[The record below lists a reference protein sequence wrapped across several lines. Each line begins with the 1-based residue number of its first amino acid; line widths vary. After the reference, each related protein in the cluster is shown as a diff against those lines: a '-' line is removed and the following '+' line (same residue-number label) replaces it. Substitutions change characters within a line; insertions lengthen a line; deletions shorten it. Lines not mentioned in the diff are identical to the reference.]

1 MTAYIKRIRGLTGG
15 EPSLRV
21 RPRSRFEPAPPETE
35 PPWAGTAPGPARP
48 AEAGAAGPAES
59 WPEILWPAADD
70 PREAAR
76 PRSGPRPGRS
86 PAWPGS
92 SPAPGSPGPSE
103 LAEPSAGA
111 RRRPPQPPPP
121 EPSGPSGPPGRLGLA
136 RAAAPDR
143 AESGAQD
150 PRSAPDDH
158 LVHRDEGRGSPG
170 STSPSPLDPA
180 VEPPE
185 AVPAPVSPGP
195 GPMLP
200 APARSGRDRGGPVP
214 PDRSGAEAAR
224 PAGPARRPDSASP
237 AGSAAGSTEPAFTL
251 SGGRLQGRGRPVRSE
266 LAGPYLGRISGPDGF
281 ASAAP
286 GLGGRPG
293 DAVPLADDRGG
304 PSRPE
309 HPDPGW
315 YPPAGRTQPD
325 EITVS
330 IGRVEVRVSPAPA
343 VSGPPAPPA
352 APSPRPQPSRLEE
365 YLRARTA
372 GRVG

>member
-1 MTAYIKRIRGLTGG
+1 MTAYIERIRGLTGG

-35 PPWAGTAPGPARP
+35 PPWADTVPGPALRH
-48 AEAGAAGPAES
+48 AEASDAGPAES
-59 WPEILWPAADD
+59 WPETLWPAADD

-76 PRSGPRPGRS
+76 PWSGSRSGGS

-92 SPAPGSPGPSE
+92 SPAPDSPGPSE

-111 RRRPPQPPPP
+111 RRRPPPPRPP
-121 EPSGPSGPPGRLGLA
+121 EPPGRPGLA
-136 RAAAPDR
+136 RGAAADR
-143 AESGAQD
+143 AESGAQHA
-150 PRSAPDDH
+150 RSARPAPDDQ
-158 LVHRDEGRGSPG
+158 LVHRHERRGSPG
-170 STSPSPLDPA
+170 PTSPSRLDPA

-185 AVPAPVSPGP
+185 AVPAPARPGRDRSSPVSPG
-195 GPMLP
+195 
-200 APARSGRDRGGPVP
+200 
-214 PDRSGAEAAR
+214 RSGAEAAR
-224 PAGPARRPDSASP
+224 PVGPARRPDSASP

-251 SGGRLQGRGRPVRSE
+251 SGDRLQGRGRPVRSE
-266 LAGPYLGRISGPDGF
+266 LAGPYLGRISGPGGF
-281 ASAAP
+281 ASAAS
-286 GLGGRPG
+286 GLGRRPG
-293 DAVPLADDRGG
+293 DAAPLADDRGG

-343 VSGPPAPPA
+343 VSGPAAPPA

>member
-1 MTAYIKRIRGLTGG
+1 MTAYIERIRGLTGG

-35 PPWAGTAPGPARP
+35 PPWAGNVPGPAPRP
-48 AEAGAAGPAES
+48 AEAGDAGPAES
-59 WPEILWPAADD
+59 WPETLWPAADD

-76 PRSGPRPGRS
+76 PRSGSRPGGS

-92 SPAPGSPGPSE
+92 SPVPGSPGPAE

-121 EPSGPSGPPGRLGLA
+121 EPPGPPGRPGHA
-136 RAAAPDR
+136 RGAAADR
-143 AESGAQD
+143 AESGARD
-150 PRSAPDDH
+150 ARSARAASGDQ
-158 LVHRDEGRGSPG
+158 LVHRDERQGSPG
-170 STSPSPLDPA
+170 PTSPSRLDPA
-180 VEPPE
+180 VDPPA
-185 AVPAPVSPGP
+185 AV
-195 GPMLP
+195 L
-200 APARSGRDRGGPVP
+200 APARPGSDRSGPVP
-214 PDRSGAEAAR
+214 PDRSGAEAGR
-224 PAGPARRPDSASP
+224 PVGPARRPDSASP

-251 SGGRLQGRGRPVRSE
+251 SGDRLQGRGRPVRSE
-266 LAGPYLGRISGPDGF
+266 LAGPYLGRIAGPDGF

-286 GLGGRPG
+286 GFGGRPG
-293 DAVPLADDRGG
+293 DAAPLADDRGG
-304 PSRPE
+304 PARPE

-315 YPPAGRTQPD
+315 YPPGGRTQPD

-343 VSGPPAPPA
+343 VSGPAAPPA

>member
-1 MTAYIKRIRGLTGG
+1 MTAYIKRIGGLTGG

-35 PPWAGTAPGPARP
+35 PPWAGTVPGPAPRP
-48 AEAGAAGPAES
+48 AEAGDAGPAES
-59 WPEILWPAADD
+59 WPETLWPAADD

-86 PAWPGS
+86 PAWLGS
-92 SPAPGSPGPSE
+92 SPAPDSPGPSE

-111 RRRPPQPPPP
+111 RRRPP
-121 EPSGPSGPPGRLGLA
+121 GPPGRPGLA
-136 RAAAPDR
+136 RGAAADR

-150 PRSAPDDH
+150 ARSARPAPDDQ
-158 LVHRDEGRGSPG
+158 LVHRDERRGSPG
-170 STSPSPLDPA
+170 PTSPSPLDPA

-185 AVPAPVSPGP
+185 AVPAPVSPG
-195 GPMLP
+195 
-200 APARSGRDRGGPVP
+200 RDRSGPVP
-214 PDRSGAEAAR
+214 PDRSGAEAGR
-224 PAGPARRPDSASP
+224 PVGTARRPDSASP
-237 AGSAAGSTEPAFTL
+237 AGSAAGSTEPAFML
-251 SGGRLQGRGRPVRSE
+251 SGDRLQGRGRPVRSE

-281 ASAAP
+281 AAAGP
-286 GLGGRPG
+286 GPG
-293 DAVPLADDRGG
+293 DVTLLAGDRGG

-343 VSGPPAPPA
+343 VSGPAAPPA